1 MTTTGTRNPPAL
13 GTGGFLI
20 EGQLFTNP
28 PFKMTTTTQDVT
40 HLQHRLQDIT
50 DQRTIMR
57 IIAAEVLDRHHQASA
72 REIAH
77 LLLDA
82 AGVEVGP

>member
-1 MTTTGTRNPPAL
+1 MAKLSDVAL
-13 GTGGFLI
+13 
-20 EGQLFTNP
+20 
-28 PFKMTTTTQDVT
+28 
-40 HLQHRLQDIT
+40 LQRRLQGIT
-50 DQRTIMR
+50 ETSTIMS
-57 IIAAEVLDRHHQASA
+57 IIAHQILERHHQASA